1 MIQSQLYSFLK
12 GSALKRVSITNVKK
26 ILCVF
31 PSLSEQ
37 KNISKFLE
45 EKILRVD
52 EIILEINKQIELL
65 EKYRQSLIYEAV
77 TGKID
82 VRNFDES
89 QLEVK

>member
-1 MIQSQLYSFLK
+1 MLKNLMCISFSQ
-12 GSALKRVSITNVKK
+12 RT
-26 ILCVF
+26 
-31 PSLSEQ
+31 

-45 EKILRVD
+45 EKTLRVD